1 MSVDAR
7 TGNIPEALRSL
18 GAVRRLFEPSA
29 ASLGMSTARGL
40 FPMLIGAGLFIT
52 APRWI
57 PAGGWKQ
64 IALCAV
70 GALMFLN
77 GLRVVLTAWWRSG
90 QKVATFE
97 HGFGVWRGRAPRIFR
112 WEQVEAIDVTPEFF
126 GFTVW
131 CRDAQG
137 RKQKIHFDSASDP
150 TDQLRGLWRDLEE
163 QTWRHRLPAL
173 QQAIGNGEEAVFVQK
188 TWGKET
194 GTKVVVSQYGLAVTP
209 RFGRRTFVEWP
220 AVESLEINGEHLV
233 VRRKGEAGEWVREP
247 MMAMPG
253 SVAIVEAGGEARR
266 VYLETLQLLAEPFKR
281 VGRELAAQREVKFGR
296 ITLNLFGI
304 AVDGAMVATWPMAMG
319 ARLDGDTLTIIKD
332 EDDVDVDVGGLTFSD
347 RLFLRMMPEWM
358 RTAGG

>member
-1 MSVDAR
+1 
-7 TGNIPEALRSL
+7 
-18 GAVRRLFEPSA
+18 
-29 ASLGMSTARGL
+29 MSTARGL

-70 GALMFLN
+70 GALVLLN
-77 GLRVVLTAWWRSG
+77 GLRVVLTAWWRSR

-131 CRDAQG
+131 CRNEQG
-137 RKQKIHFDSASDP
+137 VKEKIHFDSASDP

-163 QTWRHRLPAL
+163 QTWKHRLPAL
-173 QQAIGNGEEAVFVQK
+173 QQAIANGEDAVFVQK

-194 GTKVVVSQYGLAVTP
+194 GTKVVVSPYGLAVTP
-209 RFGRRTFVEWP
+209 RYKGRTFAEWP
-220 AVESLEINGEHLV
+220 QVESLEIDGEHLV
-233 VRRKGEAGEWVREP
+233 VRRKGGAGQWVREP

-253 SVAIVEAGGEARR
+253 SVAIVEAGREARR
-266 VYLETLQLLAEPFKR
+266 VYLETLQLLAEPFNGVR
-281 VGRELAAQREVKFGR
+281 RELAAEREVKFGR
-296 ITLNLFGI
+296 ITLNLLGI
-304 AVDGAMVATWPMAMG
+304 VVDGAMVATWPKITE
-319 ARLDGDTLTIIKD
+319 ARLDGDALTIMTGED
-332 EDDVDVDVGGLTFSD
+332 EVDVDVSGLTFSD
-347 RLFLRMMPEWM
+347 RLFLRMMPERM
-358 RTAGG
+358 RAAGG